1 MKQFIVLLLT
11 LALAGCSGREA
22 VVCNLETPRLGSWGD
37 QGDGT
42 FRNPILNSN
51 FPDSDVEQ
59 LGDKWY
65 MISSRGT

>member
-42 FRNPILNSN
+42 FRNPIRTA
-51 FPDSDVEQ
+51 
-59 LGDKWY
+59 
-65 MISSRGT
+65 ISPIAMWSSWATNGI